1 MSSPLLIA
9 ARVLWKRSVQE
20 RSCRWTRAELHLHQQ
35 QQCASLRRYAMDHSQ
50 FYARFHRGMAN
61 RPLEDLPIL
70 TKATVMENFDEL
82 VTDPAVRLADVETFL
97 KQESGPR
104 LFRDQYVVLATSG
117 STGRRGVFLFN
128 EQEWIHAVA
137 SITRPLMWTGI
148 TRRFAKPPRTALI
161 ASTTSWHYSARIGAM
176 LTNRMLP
183 SLRLDAAEP
192 VDSMVRRLNEWQP
205 ENLAGYPSVLR
216 QLAEEQIA
224 GRLHL
229 KLRSAATSA
238 EVLTEETRR
247 RAKEAWG
254 VRIFDTYGATEYSP
268 IAAECAHGRKH
279 LFEDGAI
286 IEVVDEK
293 GRAVPPGRAGDRI
306 LFTVFNRTTQPLIRY
321 EISDV
326 VRAVEEPCPCGRPFR
341 VIEAVEGRAEDVL
354 FFPRPDGGTVAVHPN
369 VFHQALELVP
379 SSGWQVVQD
388 EAGLSVRITGLKDL
402 AVCEQVEQSL
412 VRLLEEQG
420 AAACSIRVGCVDV
433 LERGASG
440 KAPLILSRL
449 PPVSQR
455 TTEAVRPVR

>member
-1 MSSPLLIA
+1 
-9 ARVLWKRSVQE
+9 
-20 RSCRWTRAELHLHQQ
+20 
-35 QQCASLRRYAMDHSQ
+35 
-50 FYARFHRGMAN
+50 
-61 RPLEDLPIL
+61 
-70 TKATVMENFDEL
+70 
-82 VTDPAVRLADVETFL
+82 
-97 KQESGPR
+97 
-104 LFRDQYVVLATSG
+104 
-117 STGRRGVFLFN
+117 
-128 EQEWIHAVA
+128 
-137 SITRPLMWTGI
+137 
-148 TRRFAKPPRTALI
+148 
-161 ASTTSWHYSARIGAM
+161 
-176 LTNRMLP
+176 
-183 SLRLDAAEP
+183 
-192 VDSMVRRLNEWQP
+192 MVRRLNEWQP

-229 KLRSAATSA
+229 KLSSAAASA

-247 RAKEAWG
+247 RVKEAWG
-254 VRIFDTYGATEYSP
+254 VRVFDTYGATEYSP

-293 GRAVPPGRAGDRI
+293 GRAVPPGEPGDRI

-326 VRAVEEPCPCGRPFR
+326 VRAVEDPCPCGRPFR

-354 FFPRPDGGTVAVHPN
+354 LFSRGDGASEPVAVHPN

-388 EAGLSVRITGLKDL
+388 DTGLSVRITGLKDV
-402 AVCEQVEQSL
+402 AVCERVEQSL
-412 VRLLEEQG
+412 LRLLKEQG
-420 AAACSIRVGCVDV
+420 AAVSSIRVDCVDV

-449 PPVSQR
+449 SSNQR
-455 TTEAVRPVR
+455 TTHAT